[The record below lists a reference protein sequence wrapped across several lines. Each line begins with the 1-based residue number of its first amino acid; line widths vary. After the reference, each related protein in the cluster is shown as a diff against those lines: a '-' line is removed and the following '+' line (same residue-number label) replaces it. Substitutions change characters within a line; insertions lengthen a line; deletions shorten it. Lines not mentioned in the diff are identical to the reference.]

1 MSNGFVVAVASGKG
15 GTGKTTVAVNLAQV
29 VCESGRKV
37 QYLDCDVEEPNGH
50 IFLQPEITSRRHV
63 TVNVPQVDLNKC
75 TACGLCGEICQYGA
89 IVCIKENVLVF
100 EQLCHSCGGCVRICP
115 EAAITAKSLE
125 IGAVECGTAGKIDFV
140 SGKLNIGNVRTPAL
154 IREVK
159 KHIRQDWLAVLDVP
173 PGTSC
178 PVVEAI
184 KDVDFVLLV
193 TEPTPFGLHDLK
205 LAVEL
210 VRQLNL
216 PFAVAI
222 NRDGI
227 GNRDVEKY
235 CRAEGIDIAF
245 RLPDDRRIAEAYSSG
260 QMIVDVSDNY
270 RQQFLSVYDY
280 LEHAKVRLNGTKRLR
295 VREWNY

>member
-1 MSNGFVVAVASGKG
+1 MPKDFVVAVASGKG
-15 GTGKTTVAVNLAQV
+15 GTGKTTVAVNLARV

-50 IFLQPEITSRRHV
+50 IFLRPEITAKRQV
-63 TVNVPQVDLNKC
+63 TVNVPQVDREKC
-75 TACGLCGEICQYGA
+75 TACGQCGEICQYGA
-89 IVCIKENVLVF
+89 ILCIKENVLIF

-115 EAAITAKSLE
+115 VGAIVTKSLE
-125 IGAVECGTAGKIDFV
+125 IGAIECGTAGKIDFV

-159 KHIRQDWLAVLDVP
+159 KHIRQDWLAILDVP

-178 PVVEAI
+178 PVVEAV
-184 KDVDFVLLV
+184 KDADFVLLV

-216 PFAVAI
+216 PFAVAV

-235 CRAEGIDIAF
+235 CQAQKIDIAF
-245 RLPDDRRIAEAYSSG
+245 RLPDDRCIAEAYSSG
-260 QMIVDVSDNY
+260 QMIVDVLDNY
-270 RQQFLSVYDY
+270 RKQFLSVYDY
-280 LEHAKVRLNGTKRLR
+280 LERVKVRLNDAKRLR
-295 VREWNY
+295 VRR

>member
-1 MSNGFVVAVASGKG
+1 MSDDFVVAVASGKG

-50 IFLQPEITSRRHV
+50 IFLRPEITARRQV
-63 TVNVPQVDLNKC
+63 TVNVPQVDMEKC

-89 IVCIKENVLVF
+89 ILCIKESVLVF

-115 EAAITAKSLE
+115 EGAIIAKSLE
-125 IGAVECGTAGKIDFV
+125 IGVIECGKAGKIDFV

-159 KHIRQDWLAVLDVP
+159 KHIRQDWLAILDVP

-178 PVVEAI
+178 PVVEAVR
-184 KDVDFVLLV
+184 DADFVLLV

-210 VRQLNL
+210 VRRLNL

-227 GNRDVEKY
+227 GNQDVEKY
-235 CRAEGIDIAF
+235 CQVKKIDIAF

-260 QMIVDVSDNY
+260 RMIVDVLDNY
-270 RQQFLSVYDY
+270 RRQFLSVYDY
-280 LEHAKVRLNGTKRLR
+280 LERTKVRLNDAKRLR
-295 VREWNY
+295 VRE

>member
-1 MSNGFVVAVASGKG
+1 MQDDFVVAVASGKG

-29 VCESGRKV
+29 VSESGRKV

-50 IFLQPEITSRRHV
+50 IFLRPEITAKRQV
-63 TVNVPQVDLNKC
+63 TVNVPQVDQEKC
-75 TACGLCGEICQYGA
+75 TDCGQCGEICRYGA
-89 IVCIKENVLVF
+89 ILCIKEKVLIF
-100 EQLCHSCGGCVRICP
+100 EQLCHSCGGCVRVCP
-115 EAAITAKSLE
+115 EGAITGKSLE
-125 IGAVECGTAGKIDFV
+125 IGEIECGKAGRIDFV

-159 KHIRQDWLAVLDVP
+159 KHIRQDWLAILDVP

-178 PVVEAI
+178 PVVEAV
-184 KDVDFVLLV
+184 KDADFVLLV

-210 VRQLNL
+210 VRKLSL

-227 GNRDVEKY
+227 GNRDVDKY
-235 CRAEGIDIAF
+235 CRAQKIDIAF

-260 QMIVDVSDNY
+260 RMIVQELPQY
-270 RQQFLSVYDY
+270 RNCFLGLAEV
-280 LEHAKVRLNGTKRLR
+280 LKVR
-295 VREWNY
+295 V

>member
-1 MSNGFVVAVASGKG
+1 MSDGFVVAVASGKG
-15 GTGKTTVAVNLAQV
+15 GTGKTTVAVNFAQM

-50 IFLQPEITSRRHV
+50 IFLRPEITAKRQV
-63 TVNVPQVDLNKC
+63 TVNVPQVDLKKC

-89 IVCIKENVLVF
+89 IVCIKDNVLVF

-115 EAAITAKSLE
+115 DGAVTAKSLE
-125 IGAVECGTAGKIDFV
+125 IGAVECGSAGKIDFV
-140 SGKLNIGNVRTPAL
+140 GGKLNIGNVRTPAL

-159 KHIRQDWLAVLDVP
+159 KHIRQDWLVILDFP

-178 PVVEAI
+178 PVVEAV
-184 KDVDFVLLV
+184 KDADFVLLV

-216 PFAVAI
+216 LFAVAI

-235 CRAEGIDIAF
+235 CQAQKIDIAF
-245 RLPDDRRIAEAYSSG
+245 RLPDDRGIAEAYSSG
-260 QMIVDVSDNY
+260 MKVVDVLDNY
-270 RQQFLSVYDY
+270 RQQFLSAYDY
-280 LEHAKVRLNGTKRLR
+280 LERAKAKLDETRRFR
-295 VREWNY
+295 VRRMNY

>member
-1 MSNGFVVAVASGKG
+1 MPDDFVVAVASGKG

-50 IFLQPEITSRRHV
+50 IFLQPEIIARRQV
-63 TVNVPQVDLNKC
+63 TVDIPLVDMDKC

-100 EQLCHSCGGCVRICP
+100 EQLCHSCGGCIRICP
-115 EAAITAKSLE
+115 EGAITAKSLE
-125 IGAVECGTAGKIDFV
+125 IGAIECGKVDEIDFV

-159 KHIRQDWLAVLDVP
+159 KHIRQDWLAILDVP

-178 PVVEAI
+178 PVVEAVR
-184 KDVDFVLLV
+184 DADFVLLV

-210 VRQLNL
+210 VRRLNL

-235 CRAEGIDIAF
+235 CQAEKIDIAF

-260 QMIVDVSDNY
+260 QMILGVLDNY
-270 RQQFLSVYDY
+270 RRQFLGIYDY
-280 LEHAKVRLNGTKRLR
+280 LERAKVRLNDTKRLR
-295 VREWNY
+295 VRS